1 MKNKLSLL
9 LIALSLIIGSC
20 NSDKKTTEES
30 ATSDA
35 VVTGGQEAVKD
46 DESAKDVVKVAV
58 GSKDHTTLVAALKQ
72 ADLVTSLSNAG
83 PFTVFAPNDDAFLK
97 LPKGTASAIMN
108 AKTEEDKMA
117 LYSFV
122 KKYICRGSF
131 SYDSLKTMK
140 EVKNI
145 GDNSL
150 KIESD
155 AKGIK
160 INGVLIIKGDVKA
173 KNGLIHVL
181 DDCFPDM

>member
-1 MKNKLSLL
+1 MKEMKNRILL
-9 LIALSLIIGSC
+9 LSFLFISFFAQAQQPIPGAAYGFGNMNTFVALL
-20 NSDKKTTEES
+20 KKSGYETM
-30 ATSDA
+30 
-35 VVTGGQEAVKD
+35 
-46 DESAKDVVKVAV
+46 
-58 GSKDHTTLVAALKQ
+58 LL
-72 ADLVTSLSNAG
+72 LPG

-122 KKYICRGSF
+122 KKYITRGLY

-173 KNGLIHVL
+173 KNGLVHVL